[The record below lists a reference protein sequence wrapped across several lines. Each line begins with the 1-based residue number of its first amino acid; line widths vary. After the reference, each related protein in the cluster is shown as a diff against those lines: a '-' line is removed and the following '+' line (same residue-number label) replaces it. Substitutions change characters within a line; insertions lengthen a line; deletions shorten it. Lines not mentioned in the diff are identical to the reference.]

1 MFKETV
7 DAWNRLVAFIKE
19 SPPILIITLALIY
32 IGFMYI
38 WFFKI
43 AQEDCI
49 RKLEAW
55 VKMCKEN
62 NITRLEFVNKEGP
75 NLVLDPQILN
85 IYMNSIRESNLR
97 FSAYRQLWK
106 VSDTFSEE
114 NMEKCKEAVI
124 LNSDKEISKQ

>member
-7 DAWNRLVAFIKE
+7 DAWNRLVIFVKE
-19 SPPILIITLALIY
+19 SPPILIIALILIY

-55 VKMCKEN
+55 VKMCEEN
-62 NITRLEFVNKEGP
+62 NITRLEFVNTEGP

-85 IYMNSIRESNLR
+85 IYVNSIKESNLR
-97 FSAYRQLWK
+97 FRAYRQLWK

-114 NMEKCKEAVI
+114 NMEKCKEAI
-124 LNSDKEISKQ
+124 IINIDKEISKQ

>member
-1 MFKETV
+1 MFKETI
-7 DAWNRLVAFIKE
+7 DAWNRLVTFIKE

-49 RKLEAW
+49 RKMEAW
-55 VKMCKEN
+55 IRMCEEN

-75 NLVLDPQILN
+75 NLVLDPRILYL
-85 IYMNSIRESNLR
+85 YMNSIKESNLR
-97 FSAYRQLWK
+97 FKVYRQLLK
-106 VSDTFSEE
+106 VSNIFSEE
-114 NMEKCKEAVI
+114 NMEKCKKDLI
-124 LNSDKEISKQ
+124 LEKS

>member
-1 MFKETV
+1 MFRETV
-7 DAWNRLVAFIKE
+7 DAWNRLVTFLKE
-19 SPPILIITLALIY
+19 SPPILIVTLTLLY

-55 VKMCKEN
+55 VRMCEEN

-75 NLVLDPQILN
+75 NLVLDLRVLN
-85 IYMNSIRESNLR
+85 IYMNSIKESSLR
-97 FSAYRQLWK
+97 FRAYRQLWK
-106 VSDTFSEE
+106 VSDIFSEE

-124 LNSDKEISKQ
+124 INSDKEIPKQ

>member
-7 DAWNRLVAFIKE
+7 DAWNRLVTFIKE

-85 IYMNSIRESNLR
+85 IYMNSIKESNLR
-97 FSAYRQLWK
+97 LKAYRQLWK

>member
-1 MFKETV
+1 MFKETI
-7 DAWNRLVAFIKE
+7 DAWNRLVIFIKE

-85 IYMNSIRESNLR
+85 IYMNSIKESNLR
-97 FSAYRQLWK
+97 FKVYRQLLK
-106 VSDTFSEE
+106 VSNIFSEE
-114 NMEKCKEAVI
+114 NMEKCKKDLI
-124 LNSDKEISKQ
+124 LEKS

>member
-7 DAWNRLVAFIKE
+7 DAWNRLVTFLKE
-19 SPPILIITLALIY
+19 SPPILIIALALIY

-49 RKLEAW
+49 RKLESW
-55 VKMCKEN
+55 VKMCEEN

-85 IYMNSIRESNLR
+85 MYVGSIKESNLR
-97 FSAYRQLWK
+97 FRAYKQLWK

-124 LNSDKEISKQ
+124 INSDKEISKQ